1 MGMKTLVNN
10 SNRKTANAK
19 NQVDNEDVRVTEYH
33 FIPGAETTF
42 HKHIFDYVVIPLT
55 DGELLLIN
63 SEGEEIRSNLSRG
76 LSYFLN
82 SGVEHNVINVGKK
95 DLIFI
100 ELEIKGNFKE
110 K

>member
-1 MGMKTLVNN
+1 MIKL
-10 SNRKTANAK
+10 
-19 NQVDNEDVRVTEYH
+19 
-33 FIPGAETTF
+33 
-42 HKHIFDYVVIPLT
+42 
-55 DGELLLIN
+55 
-63 SEGEEIRSNLSRG
+63 EIRSNLSRG
-76 LSYFLN
+76 LSYFRN